1 MEGIQ
6 VSTPHPEVMR
16 VAEHKSIFGSLVFF
30 LLLFATSIYLF
41 FEVEAEKLTCRRLF
55 FDRPPECEM
64 TYTSLTRTR
73 TLPIG
78 NLKGASIE
86 ESCDDEGCTSYT
98 LVKTNWGV
106 YDLAGTD
113 AARQIEGYLSQADQT
128 ELVIT
133 ENTLAWGGRFFGAL
147 TFFVGSSILIFSF
160 LRPAFIFDKRIGKLK
175 IYKVGLFQYRVTEIP
190 LISINSIQ
198 LEEKNEVDSDGDPV
212 TNYYVSLVGRSLD
225 PIRISFLPCRE
236 LEELQ
241 KLAHRLGSFLG
252 VPVRVVKSS
261 AEAQEA

>member
-1 MEGIQ
+1 MEGIR

-16 VAEHKSIFGSLVFF
+16 VVKHQSSIFATLVF
-30 LLLFATSIYLF
+30 LPISIHLF
-41 FEVEAEKLTCRRLF
+41 FGVEARKLTCRRPF

-86 ESCDDEGCTSYT
+86 ESCDDEGCTYRT
-98 LVKTNWGV
+98 LVKTNSGV
-106 YDLAGTD
+106 YGLAGTD
-113 AARQIEGYLSQADQT
+113 AARQIENYLSQADQP

-133 ENTLAWGGRFFGAL
+133 ESVWGLRFFGAL
-147 TFFVGSSILIFSF
+147 IFFLGSAGILIFSF
-160 LRPAFIFDKRIGKLK
+160 SRMAFIFDKRIGKLK
-175 IYKVGLFQYRVTEIP
+175 ICKVNLFQYQVTEIP

-198 LEEKNEVDSDGDPV
+198 VEEKNEVDSDGDPV